1 MNQTKINIAYI
12 KAAAVCAAVGDVRY
26 YLNGVM
32 VEILENETRYVATD
46 GNRLVILRENLA
58 KDDPAQVPAQIIV
71 PNEIVKAIKPAFK
84 KQSHAD
90 LSYSDNVGECKISGL
105 AVDLSFRPIDG
116 KFPDYLRVIPAGKP
130 SMESGQFNPDY
141 LADFKRVIE
150 KAFSSKS
157 FPVIYPN
164 GKESPAIVMH
174 GGCADMLGVVMPLR
188 GKYEY
193 SRPDWL
199 PPVVDIA
206 PELKEAA

>member
-1 MNQTKINIAYI
+1 MNQTKINLAYI
-12 KAAAVCAAVGDVRY
+12 KAAAVCAAVGDVRD

-32 VEILENETRYVATD
+32 VEILEDETRYVATD
-46 GNRLVILRENLA
+46 GPRLVILRENLA

-71 PNEIVKAIKPAFK
+71 PGKIVKAIKPCFK
-84 KQSHAD
+84 KQSHCD
-90 LSYSDNVGECKISGL
+90 LYYGEGECKLSGL

-116 KFPDYLRVIPAGKP
+116 KFPDYLRVVPNTAP
-130 SMESGQFNPDY
+130 TMEPGQFNPDF

-157 FPVIYPN
+157 SPVIYPN

-174 GGCADMLGVVMPLR
+174 DGSDSMIGVVMPLR
-188 GKYEY
+188 GGYEY

-199 PPVVDIA
+199 PPAVDMA
-206 PELKEAA
+206 PALKEAA